1 MQPND
6 IINDRYLLV
15 RSIGRG
21 SFGEVWLATDQ
32 KLGLNVAIKIY
43 IALDTR
49 GLDEF
54 KNEFKSVYFLHHPN
68 LLRADYFDNVG
79 NNPYLIMPYCP
90 SSVGDKVG
98 KMEEAEIWD
107 FIKGVVSGL
116 AYLHS
121 NDIIHRDIKP
131 DNILKDEQ
139 GNYVISDFGLSTKMR
154 STLRKASARQ
164 NDSSNQS
171 GTIGYMAP
179 EMFSAKPNAVKA
191 TDIWALGATI
201 YEIATG
207 EMPFCG
213 QGGIMEAH
221 GAELPE
227 LPSKYSKALSTLMT
241 KCLAKDPWDRPTAN
255 DIKKLIENNENR
267 VNSDNSISKETYDNE
282 VNSLKKIL
290 ENERENHKRTI
301 ESLQNDNVES
311 NSSSKKLKLWGWI
324 ASIATAILIFISVSL
339 SNSCD
344 YWKSEYNSE
353 SNEKARLSSENSSLR
368 ESKEQLGD
376 VLDVLMKNSPVIAS
390 DIEVR
395 NSGEDYG
402 STIYGRNTTYINPRV
417 TLVSNSDLSNQS
429 IDVKFYTPYG
439 LSTGDGWSSGG
450 YSYREKGNSLNKYQ
464 PKTFELNGWGGE
476 KKGHWGP
483 GSYRIE
489 IWVNGKCVGTKH
501 FQIR

>member
-43 IALDTR
+43 IALDTH
-49 GLDEF
+49 GLNEF
-54 KNEFKSVYFLHHPN
+54 KNEFKSVYNLHHPN

-79 NNPYLIMPYCP
+79 NNPYLVMPYCP

-98 KMEEAEIWD
+98 KMEESEIWN
-107 FIKGVVSGL
+107 FIKGVAAGL
-116 AYLHS
+116 AYLHG

-154 STLRKASARQ
+154 STLRKASARR

-179 EMFSAKPNAVKA
+179 EMFSSKPNAVKA

-213 QGGIMEAH
+213 QGGIMELH

-227 LPSKYSKALSTLMT
+227 LPSHFSKELDELIS
-241 KCLAKDPWDRPTAN
+241 KCLSKDPWDRPTAQ
-255 DIKKLIENNENR
+255 DIVDKLSPKCSK
-267 VNSDNSISKETYDNE
+267 SDGADTVSRETYDYEINT
-282 VNSLKKIL
+282 LRKII
-290 ENERENHKRTI
+290 ENERTNHKLAI
-301 ESLQNDNVES
+301 ESLENS
-311 NSSSKKLKLWGWI
+311 NCDSESSSKRLKIWWCITGIVALI
-324 ASIATAILIFISVSL
+324 SIIYCFSLRGKISELKYQNIS
-339 SNSCD
+339 
-344 YWKSEYNSE
+344 
-353 SNEKARLSSENSSLR
+353 SNEKNRMMSAAFKKAMEDTPLIIR
-368 ESKEQLGD
+368 
-376 VLDVLMKNSPVIAS
+376 
-390 DIEVR
+390 DIEIW
-395 NSGEDYG
+395 NAGENIGDP
-402 STIYGRNTTYINPRV
+402 IYSSNTTFIHHQATFIANEEY
-417 TLVSNSDLSNQS
+417 TGDS
-429 IDVKFYTPYG
+429 ILVKFIAPYG
-439 LSTGDGWSSGG
+439 LSQGTNSPRG
-450 YSYREKGNSLNKYQ
+450 YSYKQAVLYSPYEMCVSGSD
-464 PKTFELNGWGGE
+464 GWGNE
-476 KKGHWGP
+476 KKEIGVQD
-483 GSYRIE
+483 RIE
-489 IWVNGKCVGTKH
+489 LSIG
-501 FQIR
+501 

>member
-1 MQPND
+1 MQPDD

-49 GLDEF
+49 GLNEF
-54 KNEFKSVYFLHHPN
+54 KNEFKSVYNLHHPN

-79 NNPYLIMPYCP
+79 NNPYLVMPYCP
-90 SSVGDKVG
+90 NSVGDKVG
-98 KMEEAEIWD
+98 KMAESEIWD
-107 FIKGVVSGL
+107 FIKGVAAGL

-179 EMFSAKPNAVKA
+179 EMFSSKPNAVKA

-213 QGGIMEAH
+213 QGGIMELH

-227 LPSKYSKALSTLMT
+227 LPSHFSKELGELMS
-241 KCLAKDPWDRPTAN
+241 KCLAKDTWDRPTAQ
-255 DIKKLIENNENR
+255 DIVDNLSNK
-267 VNSDNSISKETYDNE
+267 SDKASDSIPRGTYEYEINT
-282 VNSLKKIL
+282 LKKII
-290 ENERENHKRTI
+290 ENERNNHKLAIETLENHQGDST
-301 ESLQNDNVES
+301 
-311 NSSSKKLKLWGWI
+311 SSTKKLKIWWCITAFVALI
-324 ASIATAILIFISVSL
+324 AIVYCFALNAEIRDIE
-339 SNSCD
+339 
-344 YWKSEYNSE
+344 YQYNS
-353 SNEKARLSSENSSLR
+353 SNDKNRMMSAAFKKAMENTPLIVR
-368 ESKEQLGD
+368 
-376 VLDVLMKNSPVIAS
+376 
-390 DIEVR
+390 DIEIW
-395 NSGEDYG
+395 NAGENIGDP
-402 STIYGRNTTYINPRV
+402 IYSSNTTFIHHQATFIANDEY
-417 TLVSNSDLSNQS
+417 SGDS
-429 IDVKFYTPYG
+429 ILVKFIAPYG
-439 LSTGDGWSSGG
+439 LTKGTNSPRG
-450 YSYREKGNSLNKYQ
+450 YSYKQAVLYSPYEMCVSGSDGWGNETKGNWSA
-464 PKTFELNGWGGE
+464 
-476 KKGHWGP
+476 

-489 IWVNGKCVGTKH
+489 YWLNNQCIGSKDFTIK
-501 FQIR
+501 

>member
-32 KLGLNVAIKIY
+32 KLGFNVAIKIY

-49 GLDEF
+49 GLNEF
-54 KNEFKSVYFLHHPN
+54 KNEFKSVYNLHHPN

-98 KMEEAEIWD
+98 KMDESEIWD
-107 FIKGVVSGL
+107 FIKGVAAGL

-164 NDSSNQS
+164 NESSNQS

-179 EMFSAKPNAVKA
+179 EMFSSKPNAVKA

-201 YEIATG
+201 YEIATS

-213 QGGIMEAH
+213 QGGIMELH

-227 LPSKYSKALSTLMT
+227 LPSHFSKELGELMT
-241 KCLAKDPWDRPTAN
+241 KCLAKDTWDRPTAQ
-255 DIKKLIENNENR
+255 DIVDSLSQKCSEDIGKETVSR
-267 VNSDNSISKETYDNE
+267 ETYDYEIDN
-282 VNSLKKIL
+282 LKKII
-290 ENERENHKRTI
+290 ENERNNHKLAI
-301 ESLQNDNVES
+301 ESLE
-311 NSSSKKLKLWGWI
+311 NSYG
-324 ASIATAILIFISVSL
+324 
-339 SNSCD
+339 
-344 YWKSEYNSE
+344 NSE
-353 SNEKARLSSENSSLR
+353 SSPKRLKIWLFIM
-368 ESKEQLGD
+368 G
-376 VLDVLMKNSPVIAS
+376 VIALFAIIYCIS
-390 DIEVR
+390 LSGEISDLKYQNTSNNDKNRMMSAAFKKVMEDTPLIVRDIEIW
-395 NSGEDYG
+395 NAGENIGDP
-402 STIYGRNTTYINPRV
+402 IYSSNTTFIHHQATFIANDEY
-417 TLVSNSDLSNQS
+417 SGDS
-429 IDVKFYTPYG
+429 ILVKFIAPYG
-439 LSTGDGWSSGG
+439 LTQGTNSPRG
-450 YSYREKGNSLNKYQ
+450 YSYKQAVLYSPYEMCVSGSDGWGNENKGNWS
-464 PKTFELNGWGGE
+464 
-476 KKGHWGP
+476 P

-489 IWVNGKCVGTKH
+489 YWLNNKCIGSKSFTIK
-501 FQIR
+501 

>member
-49 GLDEF
+49 GLNEF
-54 KNEFKSVYFLHHPN
+54 KNEFKSVYNLHHPN
-68 LLRADYFDNVG
+68 LLRADYFDNMG
-79 NNPYLIMPYCP
+79 NNPYLVMPYCP

-98 KMEEAEIWD
+98 KMDESEIWE
-107 FIKGVVSGL
+107 FIKGVATGL
-116 AYLHS
+116 AYLHG

-164 NDSSNQS
+164 NDSSNQT

-179 EMFSAKPNAVKA
+179 EMFSSKPNAVKA
-191 TDIWALGATI
+191 TDIWAFGATI

-213 QGGIMEAH
+213 QGGIMELH

-227 LPSKYSKALSTLMT
+227 LPNHFSKELGDLMS
-241 KCLAKDPWDRPTAN
+241 KCLAKDTWDRPTAQ
-255 DIKKLIENNENR
+255 DIVDNLSNK
-267 VNSDNSISKETYDNE
+267 SDKASDSIPRGTYEYEINT
-282 VNSLKKIL
+282 LKKII
-290 ENERENHKRTI
+290 ENERNNHKLAI
-301 ESLQNDNVES
+301 ETLEKHQGDST
-311 NSSSKKLKLWGWI
+311 SSTKKLKIWWCITAFVALI
-324 ASIATAILIFISVSL
+324 AIVYCFALNAEIRDIE
-339 SNSCD
+339 
-344 YWKSEYNSE
+344 YQYNS
-353 SNEKARLSSENSSLR
+353 SNDKNRMMSAAFKKAMENTPLIVR
-368 ESKEQLGD
+368 
-376 VLDVLMKNSPVIAS
+376 
-390 DIEVR
+390 DIEIW
-395 NSGEDYG
+395 NAGENIGDP
-402 STIYGRNTTYINPRV
+402 IYSSNTTFIHHQATFIANDEY
-417 TLVSNSDLSNQS
+417 SGDS
-429 IDVKFYTPYG
+429 ILVKFIAPYG
-439 LSTGDGWSSGG
+439 LTKGTNSPRG
-450 YSYREKGNSLNKYQ
+450 YSYKQAVLYSPYEMCVSGSDGWGNETKGNWSA
-464 PKTFELNGWGGE
+464 
-476 KKGHWGP
+476 

-489 IWVNGKCVGTKH
+489 YWLNNQCIGSKDFTIK
-501 FQIR
+501 

>member
-32 KLGLNVAIKIY
+32 KLGFNVAIKIY

-49 GLDEF
+49 GLNEF
-54 KNEFKSVYFLHHPN
+54 KNEFKSVYNLHHPN

-79 NNPYLIMPYCP
+79 NNPYLVMPYCP

-98 KMEEAEIWD
+98 KMDESEIWD
-107 FIKGVVSGL
+107 FIKGVAAGL

-179 EMFSAKPNAVKA
+179 EMFSSKPNAVKA

-213 QGGIMEAH
+213 QGGIMELH

-227 LPSKYSKALSTLMT
+227 LPSHFSKELGELMS
-241 KCLAKDPWDRPTAN
+241 KCLAKDTWDRPTAQ
-255 DIKKLIENNENR
+255 DIIDSLMAESSNNRNNKDVVSR
-267 VNSDNSISKETYDNE
+267 ETYEYE
-282 VNSLKKIL
+282 VNTLKKII
-290 ENERENHKRTI
+290 ENERVSHKLQIQQLENAERPST
-301 ESLQNDNVES
+301 
-311 NSSSKKLKLWGWI
+311 SKWMKVFGCI
-324 ASIATAILIFISVSL
+324 ASIAVVILVFICSSI
-339 SNSCD
+339 NSSRD
-344 YWKSEYNSE
+344 YWEKEYNNTQTQLQKVQSE
-353 SNEKARLSSENSSLR
+353 LSALRSSYNNIN
-368 ESKEQLGD
+368 G
-376 VLDVLMKNSPVIAS
+376 VLDKLMLKTPILATNI
-390 DIEVR
+390 DVR
-395 NSGEDYG
+395 DWNGSYG
-402 STIYGRNTTYINPRV
+402 STIYNNSSTYMTPKATFISSSDISNKTIYVKMYRNGSLY
-417 TLVSNSDLSNQS
+417 
-429 IDVKFYTPYG
+429 
-439 LSTGDGWSSGG
+439 TGDTSPRG
-450 YSYREKGNSLNKYQ
+450 YSYEDKISLTKYK
-464 PKTFELNGWGGE
+464 PEEIELQGWGNE
-476 KKGHWGP
+476 KKGSWGV
-483 GSYRIE
+483 GTHRVE
-489 IWVNGKCVGTKH
+489 LWVDGKCIGSKTFTIK
-501 FQIR
+501 

>member
-6 IINDRYLLV
+6 IINNRYLLV

-49 GLDEF
+49 GIDEF
-54 KNEFKSVYFLHHPN
+54 KNEFKSIYYLHHPN

-79 NNPYLIMPYCP
+79 NNPYLVMPYCP

-98 KMEEAEIWD
+98 KMGEYEIWS
-107 FIKGVVSGL
+107 FIKEVANGL
-116 AYLHS
+116 AYLHG

-164 NDSSNQS
+164 NDSSNQA

-191 TDIWALGATI
+191 TDVWALGATI

-213 QGGIMEAH
+213 QGGIMEVH

-227 LPSKYSKALSTLMT
+227 LPSKYSKALSSLMA
-241 KCLAKDPWDRPTAN
+241 KCLAKDPWERPTAE
-255 DIKKLIENNENR
+255 DIMKLIDNEDNR
-267 VNSDNSISKETYDNE
+267 ANSDKYVSRETYDYE
-282 VNSLKKIL
+282 INSLKKIL
-290 ENERENHKRTI
+290 ENERANHKSI
-301 ESLQNDNVES
+301 VESLQNNDNGS
-311 NSSSKKLKLWGWI
+311 NI
-324 ASIATAILIFISVSL
+324 
-339 SNSCD
+339 
-344 YWKSEYNSE
+344 
-353 SNEKARLSSENSSLR
+353 
-368 ESKEQLGD
+368 SKEQTIFGWVAGVAGIVIIIIYSFIATYNYWKEEYDSVSSDCSRLYFAASAREEEFYGI
-376 VLDVLMKNSPVIAS
+376 LDVLMKNSPVIAS
-390 DIEVR
+390 DIQVR

-402 STIYGRNTTYINPRV
+402 STIYSRNTTYINPKA
-417 TLVSNSDLSNQS
+417 TLISNSDLTNLS
-429 IDVKFYTPYG
+429 INIKF
-439 LSTGDGWSSGG
+439 
-450 YSYREKGNSLNKYQ
+450 
-464 PKTFELNGWGGE
+464 F
-476 KKGHWGP
+476 
-483 GSYRIE
+483 
-489 IWVNGKCVGTKH
+489 
-501 FQIR
+501 

>member
-49 GLDEF
+49 GLNEF
-54 KNEFKSVYFLHHPN
+54 KNEFKSVYNLHHPN

-79 NNPYLIMPYCP
+79 NNPYLVMPYCP

-98 KMEEAEIWD
+98 KMDESEIWD
-107 FIKGVVSGL
+107 FIKGVAAGL

-179 EMFSAKPNAVKA
+179 EMFSSKPNAVKA

-213 QGGIMEAH
+213 QGGIMELH

-227 LPSKYSKALSTLMT
+227 LPSHFSKELGELMS
-241 KCLAKDPWDRPTAN
+241 KCLAKDTWDRPTAQ
-255 DIKKLIENNENR
+255 DIIDSLTQKCSEGIGKETVSRETYDYEI
-267 VNSDNSISKETYDNE
+267 NSLKNLLEQERASHRKAVETLQSTDNSSISKK
-282 VNSLKKIL
+282 VKIWCW
-290 ENERENHKRTI
+290 I
-301 ESLQNDNVES
+301 
-311 NSSSKKLKLWGWI
+311 SSI
-324 ASIATAILIFISVSL
+324 IVVILGIVSVSL
-339 SNSCD
+339 NNSSN
-344 YWKSEYNSE
+344 YWSREYFAENNKNSTLNSE
-353 SNEKARLSSENSSLR
+353 LASSRDSNKKLMSTLE
-368 ESKEQLGD
+368 
-376 VLDVLMKNSPVIAS
+376 VLMKNTPILAS
-390 DIEVR
+390 NIEVWNNGESKESQIYAK
-395 NSGEDYG
+395 NS
-402 STIYGRNTTYINPRV
+402 TFIYHSADFI
-417 TLVSNSDLSNQS
+417 SNKDISNEK
-429 IDVKFYTPYG
+429 IYVKFIAPYGVSTGTIDGKPSPSGYSYYQTVNLTPYSPRSYESSG
-439 LSTGDGWSSGG
+439 WGGATKGNWSSG
-450 YSYREKGNSLNKYQ
+450 N
-464 PKTFELNGWGGE
+464 
-476 KKGHWGP
+476 
-483 GSYRIE
+483 YRIE
-489 IWVNGKCVGTKH
+489 YWHKGKCIGSKSFTIK
-501 FQIR
+501 

>member
-32 KLGLNVAIKIY
+32 KLSLNVAIKIY
-43 IALDTR
+43 IALDSR

-54 KNEFKSVYFLHHPN
+54 KNEFKSVYYLHHPN

-79 NNPYLIMPYCP
+79 NNPYLVMPYCP

-98 KMEEAEIWD
+98 NMEEREIWS
-107 FIKGVVSGL
+107 FIRGVVNGL
-116 AYLHS
+116 AYLHE

-179 EMFSAKPNAVKA
+179 EMFSSKPNAVKA

-213 QGGIMEAH
+213 QGGII
-221 GAELPE
+221 
-227 LPSKYSKALSTLMT
+227 
-241 KCLAKDPWDRPTAN
+241 DR
-255 DIKKLIENNENR
+255 K
-267 VNSDNSISKETYDNE
+267 
-282 VNSLKKIL
+282 
-290 ENERENHKRTI
+290 
-301 ESLQNDNVES
+301 
-311 NSSSKKLKLWGWI
+311 
-324 ASIATAILIFISVSL
+324 SV
-339 SNSCD
+339 
-344 YWKSEYNSE
+344 
-353 SNEKARLSSENSSLR
+353 
-368 ESKEQLGD
+368 
-376 VLDVLMKNSPVIAS
+376 V
-390 DIEVR
+390 
-395 NSGEDYG
+395 
-402 STIYGRNTTYINPRV
+402 
-417 TLVSNSDLSNQS
+417 
-429 IDVKFYTPYG
+429 
-439 LSTGDGWSSGG
+439 
-450 YSYREKGNSLNKYQ
+450 
-464 PKTFELNGWGGE
+464 
-476 KKGHWGP
+476 
-483 GSYRIE
+483 
-489 IWVNGKCVGTKH
+489 
-501 FQIR
+501 

>member
-43 IALDTR
+43 IALDSR
-49 GLDEF
+49 GLNEF
-54 KNEFKSVYFLHHPN
+54 KNEFKSVYNLHHPN

-79 NNPYLIMPYCP
+79 NNPYLVMPYCP
-90 SSVGDKVG
+90 ISVGEKVG
-98 KMEEAEIWD
+98 KMNESEIWD
-107 FIKGVVSGL
+107 FIKGVAAGL

-179 EMFSAKPNAVKA
+179 EMFSSKPNAVKA

-213 QGGIMEAH
+213 QGGIMELH

-227 LPSKYSKALSTLMT
+227 LPSHFSKELGELMS
-241 KCLAKDPWDRPTAN
+241 KCLAKDTWDRPTAQ
-255 DIKKLIENNENR
+255 DIVDNISNK
-267 VNSDNSISKETYDNE
+267 SDKASDSIPRGTYDYEINT
-282 VNSLKKIL
+282 LKKII
-290 ENERENHKRTI
+290 ENERNNHKRAI
-301 ESLQNDNVES
+301 ETLENHQGDST
-311 NSSSKKLKLWGWI
+311 SSTKKLKTWWFITAFVALI
-324 ASIATAILIFISVSL
+324 AIVYCFALNTEIREIEYQYDSSNDKNRMMSAAFKKAMEHTPLIV
-339 SNSCD
+339 
-344 YWKSEYNSE
+344 
-353 SNEKARLSSENSSLR
+353 R
-368 ESKEQLGD
+368 
-376 VLDVLMKNSPVIAS
+376 
-390 DIEVR
+390 DIEIW
-395 NSGEDYG
+395 NDGENIG
-402 STIYGRNTTYINPRV
+402 APIYSSNTTFIYHQATFIANDEY
-417 TLVSNSDLSNQS
+417 SGDS
-429 IDVKFYTPYG
+429 ILVKFIAPYG
-439 LSTGDGWSSGG
+439 LTTGTNSPRG
-450 YSYREKGNSLNKYQ
+450 YSYKQAVFYSPYEMCVSGSD
-464 PKTFELNGWGGE
+464 GWGNE
-476 KKGHWGP
+476 TKGHWSA

-489 IWVNGKCVGTKH
+489 YWLNNQCIGSKDFTIK
-501 FQIR
+501 